1 MTTNQEGNTLWA
13 DRIQS
18 ANRYYKDWS
27 DKFKC
32 DVLERYYEGDQWKGK
47 KDYQNLNYNPYILNL
62 FYSTIKIKL
71 AGLIFQKPQYML
83 SPRPGMSDWD
93 LDMAVKS
100 SNMKQDVLNTLVQNP
115 RAKFVNNIRLCALDS
130 FSRFGLLEVGYAA
143 DWRNPAKESPLLSDH
158 EDATDTKPRVIEDRE
173 IPVNER
179 MYFKR
184 INPKRVRV
192 SVTDNNE
199 LENQEWVGYYQF
211 YYTKFLKNTKGIKF
225 PSTYDTSGYISPDYT
240 GASGVVDSSKASQ
253 SPELLRLLS
262 QGEVTKVWHIW
273 DLISMDRLLVLD
285 GSFDKIW
292 SSGFDR
298 LPLIDLR
305 WDLRSDG
312 WFPIPPA
319 YQWLSPQDEINEAR
333 EQTRSFRRRFTR
345 KFFALGPD
353 FIEEEEVEKFVSG
366 PDGVVIKFKKEGAI
380 GAIENPEQGQTA
392 SNALII
398 AKDDFNIISGTSAE
412 ARGQSDRETAT
423 QAKLIDARSQ
433 IRESADQLD
442 FSEWL
447 CRIGRETL
455 TQAQE
460 KLTDGV
466 WAKYTTDPSENIM
479 EEMQVSGPTY
489 KYIKSQDISD
499 GYDFDIDMDI
509 TNATPQA
516 MAAQEEAFTKFCSLV
531 QGFPFIPMSP
541 VLIREAAFR
550 CGYRN
555 EKVIAQMQQAA
566 VAAMAAKAIQT
577 GKLTDGQGNQLTPDQ
592 IKQKQM
598 QQPSD
603 GQVSTQLNQQLQ

>member
-1 MTTNQEGNTLWA
+1 
-13 DRIQS
+13 
-18 ANRYYKDWS
+18 
-27 DKFKC
+27 
-32 DVLERYYEGDQWKGK
+32 
-47 KDYQNLNYNPYILNL
+47 
-62 FYSTIKIKL
+62 
-71 AGLIFQKPQYML
+71 ML
-83 SPRPGMSDWD
+83 TPKPGMSDWD

-100 SNMKQDVLNTLVQNP
+100 SNMKQDVLNTLIQNP
-115 RAKFVNNIRLCALDS
+115 NAKFVNNIRLALLDS
-130 FSRFGLLEVGYAA
+130 YFRFGLLEVGYAA
-143 DWRNPAKESPLLSDH
+143 DWRNPAKEPPLLSDH
-158 EDATDTKPRVIEDRE
+158 NTEPNDDARVIEDRE

-225 PSTYDTSGYISPDYT
+225 PDGYDSSGYISPDYT

-253 SPELLRLLS
+253 SPELLRMLA
-262 QGEVTKVWHIW
+262 QGQVTKVWHIW
-273 DLISMDRLLVLD
+273 DLVSMDRLLLID
-285 GSFDKIW
+285 GQFSTIW
-292 SSGFDR
+292 KSGYDR

-305 WDLRSDG
+305 WDLRSEG

-353 FIEEEEVEKFVSG
+353 FIEQEEVEKFVSG

-392 SNALII
+392 TDALII

-460 KLTDGV
+460 KLTDGLWV
-466 WAKYTTDPSENIM
+466 KYTTDPSENIM
-479 EEMQVSGPTY
+479 EEMQVQAPVFQF
-489 KYIKSQDISD
+489 IKAQDMSD

-516 MAAQEEAFTKFCSLV
+516 MADQEQAFTKFCSLV

-541 VLIREAAFR
+541 ILIREAAFR

-555 EKVIAQMQQAA
+555 EKVIAQMQQTAI
-566 VAAMAAKAIQT
+566 AAMAAKAIQS
-577 GKLTDGQGNQLTPDQ
+577 GKLTDGQGNQLTPQQ
-592 IKQKQM
+592 IQQKQM
-598 QQPSD
+598 TTPNSQQ
-603 GQVSTQLNQQLQ
+603 VRTQLNNQLQ